1 MASSRLNKGLL
12 ICVLLAMLPGCG
24 SKAQDQSSES
34 ETSTQTDS
42 AGKSS
47 SVAATGIDPAT
58 YAGRFQIK
66 LTKEAPL
73 RDIPVP
79 FTVYGGLEES
89 SSTRLR
95 LRAFIDLR
103 GLQEK
108 APQILTGPLEESCK
122 RQIYLEVRDV
132 TAIDETVK
140 VEGSARAQFTR
151 CNRREEPGI
160 RYFGTTVDAVAVA
173 RAEVKGQCLTFSI
186 ESVDLSPRGFIGAVS
201 NLFGLTNR
209 INEAVLEKGGEFL
222 AKHPVCPPL
231 PEEFSVLDPIYES
244 GGTREI
250 APGGMGAAVVGS
262 ADVSAETI
270 VKVLGGLK
278 ELGVLEFAQ

>member
-12 ICVLLAMLPGCG
+12 ICVLFAMLPGCG
-24 SKAQDQSSES
+24 SKAQDQGAAS
-34 ETSTQTDS
+34 ETAAQTDGTNNT
-42 AGKSS
+42 AAF
-47 SVAATGIDPAT
+47 AATGVDPAT

-66 LTKEAPL
+66 LTKEVPL

-79 FTVYGGLEES
+79 FTVYSGLEEAS
-89 SSTRLR
+89 PTRLR
-95 LRAFIDLR
+95 IRAFMDLR

-122 RQIYLEVRDV
+122 RQIYTEVRNV
-132 TAIDETVK
+132 TAIGDTVK
-140 VEGSARAQFTR
+140 IEGSARAQFTR
-151 CNRREEPGI
+151 CNRREEPGL
-160 RYFGTTVDAVAVA
+160 RYFGATVDAVAVA
-173 RAEVKGQCLTFSI
+173 KATVQGQCLTFSI
-186 ESVDLSPRGFIGAVS
+186 EDVNLNPRGLIGAIS

-222 AKHPVCPPL
+222 AANPVCPPL

-278 ELGVLEFAQ
+278 ELGVLEFAE